1 MTIEGTTMSL
11 SQPTANTIK
20 GTALLLRLE
29 ALAAVVFG
37 VTAYAMLGQ
46 SWIVFAVLFFVPDLF
61 MAGYLVSP
69 RVGAWSYNLV
79 HTYVT
84 PALVA
89 ASGFVFGPIAFG
101 IAAIWVAHIGMDR
114 MLGYG
119 LKKETGFQDTHLG
132 RIGKK

>member
-1 MTIEGTTMSL
+1 MTIDGTTMSL
-11 SQPTANTIK
+11 SQPAANTIK

-46 SWIVFAVLFFVPDLF
+46 SWIVFAVLFLVPDVF